1 MRNEITDAVNQANAE
16 NAKIIKRVFTS
27 KDGKK
32 ALQILR
38 DHFQVD
44 VPSAPLAGWDTNQT
58 FYRDGNKAPFTLIQQ
73 VLEGDWD
80 SIPVDENEDELP
92 TS

>member
-1 MRNEITDAVNQANAE
+1 MRNDLTDAVDQANEA
-16 NAKIIKRVFTS
+16 NAKIIKRAFSS

-44 VPSAPLAGWDTNQT
+44 IPSAPLCGFDTNQT

-73 VLEGDWD
+73 VLAGEWD
-80 SIPVDENEDELP
+80 KTPSTEDDDDE
-92 TS
+92 S

>member
-1 MRNEITDAVNQANAE
+1 MRNDLTDAVDQANSA

-32 ALQILR
+32 ALQILK

-44 VPSAPLAGWDTNQT
+44 IPSAPLCGFDTNQT
-58 FYRDGNKAPFTLIQQ
+58 FYRDGNKAPFSLIQQ
-73 VLEGDWD
+73 VLDGIWD
-80 SIPVDENEDELP
+80 KSASDEEDDDE
-92 TS
+92 S

>member
-1 MRNEITDAVNQANAE
+1 MRNDLTDAVDQANEA
-16 NAKIIKRVFTS
+16 NAKIIKRVFSS

-44 VPSAPLAGWDTNQT
+44 IPSAPLCGFDTNQT

-73 VLEGDWD
+73 VLDGMWD
-80 SIPVDENEDELP
+80 KSASDEEDDDE
-92 TS
+92 S

>member
-1 MRNEITDAVNQANAE
+1 MRNELTDAVDQANEA
-16 NAKIIKRVFTS
+16 NAKIIKRVFST

-32 ALQILR
+32 ALNILR
-38 DHFQVD
+38 SHFDVD

-73 VLEGDWD
+73 VLEGLWD
-80 SIPVDENEDELP
+80 KASPDEEEEDE
-92 TS
+92 S